1 MKQSE
6 VASYFDLI
14 ADRYDEYKKKN
25 PHYTGFYNYR
35 AIKKALKEIIPTEKK
50 VFDFGC
56 GTGEILAFL
65 SPTLGIGYDISTEMV
80 QIAKRKFKSKK
91 KLRFVT
97 SLNQISGTFD
107 YILMVDVVEHL
118 AEPRKAF
125 ASLKKFMNEDTY
137 LIVSFVDSSW
147 EPMLWILEKLGLKMP
162 EGPHKRLL
170 TDEVIKIGEEAGL
183 TCIKTQKVKII
194 ELIPFPFIS
203 LLTFKKK

>member
-1 MKQSE
+1 MKQEE
-6 VASYFDLI
+6 VTSHFDVI
-14 ADRYDEYKKKN
+14 APQYDLYKKKN
-25 PHYTGFYNYR
+25 PHYTGFSNYR

-65 SPTLGIGYDISTEMV
+65 SPTLGIGYDISPKMV
-80 QIAKRKFKSKK
+80 QIAQSKYKSKRN
-91 KLRFVT
+91 LGFVT

-147 EPMLWILEKLGLKMP
+147 EPILWMLEKLGLKMP

-170 TDEVIKIGEEAGL
+170 TNELIEIGEEAGL

-194 ELIPFPFIS
+194 EPIPFPLIS